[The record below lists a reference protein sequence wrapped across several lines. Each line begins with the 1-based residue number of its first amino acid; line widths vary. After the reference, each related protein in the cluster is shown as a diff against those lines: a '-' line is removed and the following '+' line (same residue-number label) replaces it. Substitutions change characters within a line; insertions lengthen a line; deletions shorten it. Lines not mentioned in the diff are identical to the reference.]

1 MTKISKT
8 KEYAVKYL
16 SDCGKKTPAE
26 ISTELKIPLDEVV
39 KIVESAKTQ
48 VSKTDKTKNLMIRQT
63 SAKKINSVSIMTEAA
78 AQVSDEFIKSIPA
91 RNKSQDSYIFRPK
104 GE

>member
-39 KIVESAKTQ
+39 KIVESAKT
-48 VSKTDKTKNLMIRQT
+48 DKTKNMEWLNNAEREP
-63 SAKKINSVSIMTEAA
+63 N
-78 AQVSDEFIKSIPA
+78 
-91 RNKSQDSYIFRPK
+91 
-104 GE
+104 

>member
-39 KIVESAKTQ
+39 KIVESAKT
-48 VSKTDKTKNLMIRQT
+48 DKTKNMAWLNNAEREP
-63 SAKKINSVSIMTEAA
+63 N
-78 AQVSDEFIKSIPA
+78 
-91 RNKSQDSYIFRPK
+91 
-104 GE
+104 

>member
-1 MTKISKT
+1 MSEQIFNSYDEAHKYRMTKISKT

-39 KIVESAKTQ
+39 KIVESAKT
-48 VSKTDKTKNLMIRQT
+48 DKTKNMAWLNNAEREP
-63 SAKKINSVSIMTEAA
+63 N
-78 AQVSDEFIKSIPA
+78 
-91 RNKSQDSYIFRPK
+91 
-104 GE
+104 